1 MGGNMMEV
9 SKWFEFEAAHSL
21 PHLPYTHKCHRL
33 HGHSY
38 KVCVVCAGAV
48 NKELGWVIDYA
59 DISKVV
65 RLVIDAIDH
74 TNLDQLF
81 TVPPRPITNDAG
93 GPRVATTHKTIP
105 STAEN
110 LAIWF
115 FNQLAPTLPVV
126 EIRVKETASTEVV
139 YRPHPNRGSGGTP

>member
-1 MGGNMMEV
+1 MKLEI
-9 SKWFEFEAAHSL
+9 SKDFEFEAAHSL

-38 KVCVVCAGAV
+38 KLKVTCAGEIDPAF
-48 NKELGWVIDYA
+48 GWVIDYA

-65 RLVIDAIDH
+65 NTVIQAIDH

-81 TVPPRPITNDAG
+81 FVPPRPKINESSGKPMAPDLG
-93 GPRVATTHKTIP
+93 HKTKP

-115 FNQLAPTLPVV
+115 YKQLKPTLPSVV
-126 EIRVKETASTEVV
+126 EIQIKETASSCVT
-139 YRPHPNRGSGGTP
+139 YRP

>member
-1 MGGNMMEV
+1 MMEIT
-9 SKWFEFEAAHSL
+9 KDFEFEAAHSL

-38 KVCVVCAGAV
+38 KLRVTCAGEMDR
-48 NKELGWVIDYA
+48 ELGWVIDYA

-65 RLVIDAIDH
+65 KTVIEAIDH

-81 TVPPRPITNDAG
+81 FVPPRPELNPSGLPIAPTS
-93 GPRVATTHKTIP
+93 HKTRP

-115 FNQLAPTLPVV
+115 YNQLKPTLPSVV
-126 EIRVKETASTEVV
+126 EIRIKETASTSVT
-139 YRPHPNRGSGGTP
+139 YRPPPA

>member
-1 MGGNMMEV
+1 MMKMEV

-21 PHLPYTHKCHRL
+21 PHLPWQHKCHRL

-38 KVCVVCAGAV
+38 KVQVTCAGEV
-48 NKELGWVIDYA
+48 DKELGWVIDYG

-65 RLVIDAIDH
+65 STIIEAIDH
-74 TNLDQLF
+74 TNLNQLF
-81 TVPPRPITNDAG
+81 DVPPRPTVSDTG
-93 GPRVATTHKTIP
+93 KPVVPTTHKTKP

-115 FNQLAPTLPVV
+115 FNQLKPTLPSVV

-139 YRPHPNRGSGGTP
+139 YRP

>member
-1 MGGNMMEV
+1 MIEI

-21 PHLPYTHKCHRL
+21 PHLPHTHKCHRL

-38 KVCVVCAGAV
+38 KLRVTCAGEI
-48 NKELGWVIDYA
+48 NPDFGWVIDYA

-65 RLVIDAIDH
+65 DTIIIAIDH

-81 TVPPRPITNDAG
+81 NVPPRPETLESGA
-93 GPRVATTHKTIP
+93 PRVKVGRDHQTRP

-115 FNQLAPTLPVV
+115 YNQLKPTLPSVV
-126 EIRVKETASTEVV
+126 EIQIKETSSSSVI
-139 YRPHPNRGSGGTP
+139 YRP

>member
-1 MGGNMMEV
+1 MIEI
-9 SKWFEFEAAHSL
+9 SKDFEFEAAHSL
-21 PHLPYTHKCHRL
+21 PHLPWEHKCHRL

-38 KVCVVCAGAV
+38 KVKVICSGEI
-48 NKELGWVIDYA
+48 NPELGWVIDYA

-65 RLVIDAIDH
+65 NAVIEAIDH

-81 TVPPRPITNDAG
+81 TVPPRPEFSSVG
-93 GPRVATTHKTIP
+93 GRPNPPTSHVTKP

-115 FNQLAPTLPVV
+115 YKQLKPTLPSVV
-126 EIRVKETASTEVV
+126 EIQIKETASSCVT
-139 YRPHPNRGSGGTP
+139 YRPPHA

>member
-1 MGGNMMEV
+1 MIEI

-21 PHLPYTHKCHRL
+21 PHLPYTHKCHNL

-38 KVCVVCAGAV
+38 KVCVTCAGEI
-48 NKELGWVIDYA
+48 NREFGWVIDYD

-65 RLVIDAIDH
+65 KTIIKAIDH
-74 TNLDQLF
+74 TNIDQLF
-81 TVPPRPITNDAG
+81 FVPPRPEFTDAG
-93 GPRVATTHKTIP
+93 DKRVATTHKTRP

-115 FNQLAPTLPVV
+115 YDQLKPTLPSVV
-126 EIRVKETASTEVV
+126 EIKVKETSSTVV
-139 YRPHPNRGSGGTP
+139 MYRP

>member
-1 MGGNMMEV
+1 MMEV

-21 PHLPYTHKCHRL
+21 PHLPWEHKCHNL

-38 KVCVVCAGAV
+38 KVCVVCAG
-48 NKELGWVIDYA
+48 ELDKANGWVIDYG

-65 RLVIDAIDH
+65 NTIITAIDH
-74 TNLDQLF
+74 TNLDMLF
-81 TVPPRPITNDAG
+81 AKHRAHCSDP
-93 GPRVATTHKTIP
+93 TTPMP

-115 FNQLAPTLPVV
+115 YLELKPSLPSVV
-126 EIRVKETASTEVV
+126 EIRVKETSKTEVV
-139 YRPHPNRGSGGTP
+139 YRP

>member
-1 MGGNMMEV
+1 MMEV

-21 PHLPYTHKCHRL
+21 PHLPWDHKCHRL

-38 KVCVVCAGAV
+38 KVQVTCAGELD
-48 NKELGWVIDYA
+48 KENGWVIDYA

-65 RLVIDAIDH
+65 KTVIEAIDH
-74 TNLDQLF
+74 TNLNHLF
-81 TVPPRPITNDAG
+81 NVPERPALRDDGTPRTP
-93 GPRVATTHKTIP
+93 TTHVTKP

-115 FNQLAPTLPVV
+115 FKQLKPSLPSVV
-126 EIRVKETASTEVV
+126 EIRVKETRATEVV
-139 YRPHPNRGSGGTP
+139 YRP

>member
-1 MGGNMMEV
+1 MIEI
-9 SKWFEFEAAHSL
+9 SKDYEFEAAHSL
-21 PHLPYTHKCHRL
+21 PHLPHTHKCHRL

-38 KVCVVCAGAV
+38 KLRVTCAGDVDPAF
-48 NKELGWVIDYA
+48 GWVIDYA

-65 RLVIDAIDH
+65 KTIIEAIDH

-81 TVPPRPITNDAG
+81 TVPPRPELSGAPGSRPN
-93 GPRVATTHKTIP
+93 PPTTHKTKP

-115 FNQLAPTLPVV
+115 YKQLKPTLPSVV
-126 EIRVKETASTEVV
+126 EIRIKETASSAVV
-139 YRPHPNRGSGGTP
+139 YRP

>member
-1 MGGNMMEV
+1 MMEI

-21 PHLPYTHKCHRL
+21 PHLPETHKCHRL

-38 KVCVVCAGAV
+38 KVRVTCGGEID
-48 NKELGWVIDYA
+48 KELGWVIDYG

-65 RLVIDAIDH
+65 DTIIKAIDH
-74 TNLDQLF
+74 TNLDVLF
-81 TVPPRPITNDAG
+81 SVPERPLKLDDGITM
-93 GPRVATTHKTIP
+93 RVETTHKTKP

-115 FNQLAPTLPVV
+115 YQQLKPSLPSVV
-126 EIRVKETASTEVV
+126 EIVIKETASTGVS
-139 YRPHPNRGSGGTP
+139 YRP

>member
-1 MGGNMMEV
+1 MKLEI
-9 SKWFEFEAAHSL
+9 SKDFEFEAAHSL

-38 KVCVVCAGAV
+38 KLKVTCAGEIDPAF
-48 NKELGWVIDYA
+48 GWVIDYA

-65 RLVIDAIDH
+65 KTVIEAIDH
-74 TNLDQLF
+74 TNIDQLF
-81 TVPPRPITNDAG
+81 TVPPRPALNDKGLPIAPDLG
-93 GPRVATTHKTIP
+93 HKTKP

-115 FNQLAPTLPVV
+115 YKQLKPTLPSVV
-126 EIRVKETASTEVV
+126 AIEIKETASSNVV
-139 YRPHPNRGSGGTP
+139 YRP

>member
-1 MGGNMMEV
+1 MKMEV
-9 SKWFEFEAAHSL
+9 SKWYEFEAAHSL
-21 PHLPYTHKCHRL
+21 PHLPWTHKCHRL

-38 KVCVVCAGAV
+38 KVQVTCAGAV
-48 NKELGWVIDYA
+48 DPDLGWVIDYG

-65 RLVIDAIDH
+65 RTIIEAIDH

-81 TVPPRPITNDAG
+81 TVPPRPTVSESGVPVVPVGKDHQT
-93 GPRVATTHKTIP
+93 RP

-115 FNQLAPTLPVV
+115 FNQLKPTLPSVV
-126 EIRVKETASTEVV
+126 EIRVKETASSEVV
-139 YRPHPNRGSGGTP
+139 YRP

>member
-1 MGGNMMEV
+1 MIEI
-9 SKWFEFEAAHSL
+9 SKDYEFEAAHSL
-21 PHLPYTHKCHRL
+21 PHLPWEHKCHRL

-38 KVCVVCAGAV
+38 KLKVTCAGELD
-48 NKELGWVIDYA
+48 KDLGWVIDYA

-65 RLVIDAIDH
+65 NTIIQAIDH

-81 TVPPRPITNDAG
+81 NVPPRPELTDSG
-93 GPRVATTHKTIP
+93 VKRVEVGAAHKTKP

-115 FNQLAPTLPVV
+115 YKQLKPTLPSVV
-126 EIRVKETASTEVV
+126 EIQVKETSSSCVT
-139 YRPHPNRGSGGTP
+139 YRP